1 MMQHWPTRKL
11 LSREVEVVTA
21 AMAAMAATVAMPVV
35 TQPATVVL
43 PAAAA
48 VEARL
53 HIQTMNVH
61 EACVGSKWG

>member
-21 AMAAMAATVAMPVV
+21 AMAAMAATVSMPVV
-35 TQPATVVL
+35 TQ

>member
-1 MMQHWPTRKL
+1 M
-11 LSREVEVVTA
+11 EVEVVTA